1 MFLPEIVEN
10 ENTRNM
16 ISQWRGYNH
25 NYSIGMGEFY
35 DMENVTVDSFP
46 IMMARDVRTTLLEA
60 VHAFRAILYTDGTL
74 AWLDGNVF
82 HFTSW
87 ELDLTDVLNGTATEV
102 AWLSQHSDFEDT
114 PDAELIEW
122 SEQTMIRFGAYI
134 LIYPIKVWVNLDQRT
149 AGLIDAHFES
159 EAGITVTYSIATQ
172 EGGEYQN
179 LVVDDEAP
187 ANPSEGDYWLNTTE
201 GAEGLNI
208 YVQSSWS
215 PVATCY
221 IKISIP
227 GADLE
232 SLFTVGDIVDMNIS
246 DSELREYNNGSMVQ
260 AVGTETI
267 DNVSCG
273 FITILGLMDE
283 AQKTETTS
291 AGYKLKIWRETPN
304 LDFICA
310 DKNRL
315 WGCRYGWDTSGM
327 INEIYASKLGDFK
340 NWNSYQGLST
350 DSYAATIGIPG
361 RFTGC
366 ISYAG
371 YPTFFK
377 ENAII
382 RVSGNYPAEYNVM
395 TMDARGVQEGSE
407 KSLAI
412 MGESLYYKAP
422 GGVMVYDGSLPRM
435 ISHEFG
441 RGDSYY
447 YDGVAGVCGFKYYL
461 ECTTAQGAHRVFV
474 YDSEYGLWTKE
485 NQISP
490 SPNYLLGFSGASDGR
505 LFAFAYDKVFGLGL
519 SDNELY
525 LNKKPGEEFATWFV
539 ESGDIGLDIP
549 EFKFVSKLTLRA
561 YIPAMSEITVSMQ
574 YDGKHFEDVGTIRG
588 LAEIMTHVITF
599 PPYRCDHFK
608 FKLSGHGKVRL
619 YSLVITYDYES
630 DEYEY
635 KN

>member
-10 ENTRNM
+10 ENTRTM

-35 DMENVTVDSFP
+35 DMENMTVDEFP
-46 IMMARDVRTTLLEA
+46 VMRARDVRPTLLEA
-60 VHAFRAILYTDGTL
+60 VHGFRAILYTDGTL
-74 AWLDGNVF
+74 AWLDGAVF
-82 HFTSW
+82 HFKSW
-87 ELDLTDVLNGTATEV
+87 ELDLSDLIDGEALEVSWADQHENFVDAPDSEVVLWE
-102 AWLSQHSDFEDT
+102 E
-114 PDAELIEW
+114 E
-122 SEQTMIRFGAYI
+122 TMIRFGTYI
-134 LIYPIKVWVNLDQRT
+134 LIFPKPTSHEPKIWVDIEKRT
-149 AGLIDAHFES
+149 AGLIES
-159 EAGITVTYSIATQ
+159 HYESAIEKTLTYSICTQ
-172 EGGEYQN
+172 EGGAYQN
-179 LVVDDEAP
+179 LVVQDTAP
-187 ANPSEGDYWLNTTE
+187 SNPTEGDYWLNTTE
-201 GAEGLNI
+201 GYEGLNV
-208 YVQSSWS
+208 YLQSSWQ

-221 IKISIP
+221 IKIDIQ
-227 GADLE
+227 DETHLDDY
-232 SLFTVGDIVDMNIS
+232 FRVGDIVDMNIS
-246 DSELREYNNGSMVQ
+246 DSELRDLNNGSMIQSIGASYIV
-260 AVGTETI
+260 VI
-267 DNVSCG
+267 
-273 FITILGLMDE
+273 GLMDE

-291 AGYKLKIWRETPN
+291 AGYKLKISRELPM

-315 WGCRYGWDTSGM
+315 WGCRYGWDTEGQ

-340 NWNSYQGLST
+340 NWNSFQGIST

-361 RFTGC
+361 KFTGC
-366 ISYAG
+366 ISYNG

-395 TMDARGVQEGSE
+395 TMDARGVQEGSD

-412 MGESLYYKAP
+412 VGEALYYKAP

-441 RGDSYY
+441 RGDSYL
-447 YDGVAGVCGFKYYL
+447 YDGVAGVCGFKYYIEL
-461 ECTTAQGAHRVFV
+461 SNAQGAHRVYV

-490 SPNYLLGFSGASDGR
+490 SPNYLLGFSGAMDGR
-505 LFAFAYDKVFGLGL
+505 LFAFSFDKVYGMGL

-525 LNKKPGEEFATWFV
+525 THKIPGEEFATWFL

-549 EFKFVSKLTLRA
+549 EFKFVSKFTLRA
-561 YIPAMSEITVSMQ
+561 YIPAMSEIVVSIQ
-574 YDGKHFEDVGTIRG
+574 YDDKHFEDVGTIRG
-588 LAEIMTHVITF
+588 LAETMTHVLSF
-599 PPYRCDHFK
+599 APYRCDHFK
-608 FKLSGHGKVRL
+608 FKLSGHGNVRL